1 MATIRKYTKKDGSKA
16 YMFNIYLGTDPVTG
30 KQRRTTRRGFRTIA
44 EAKVAMSRLE
54 LETKENGLPTSQR
67 KILTFKELYE
77 MWFEQY
83 KTTVK
88 ESSAF
93 TQKKRIEL
101 HILPKFEKLRLD
113 KINTAYC
120 QKQVNSWFKT
130 IKNYHNL
137 IGLTRRI
144 LEYGKG
150 LKQITSNPMDNIII
164 PKKKSKPDEK
174 DKPDNFYDRQ
184 QLQEFMQTLKEHAPF
199 QMYVAF
205 RVLAFTGIRKG
216 ELSAL
221 KWSDIDFSN
230 ATLSINR
237 TVAFNENGDLYF
249 QTPKTKNSKRTIALD
264 RETAEILKK
273 WKNEQRKELFKRGI
287 NLDKGD
293 NLLFHNRRGGF
304 IQTTIIGFLN
314 RFTDKYNLPNITPH
328 GFRHTHAS
336 LLFEA
341 GATIKEVQDRLGH
354 EDVKTTLDIY
364 THVTKSAREETADK
378 FAKYINF

>member
-1 MATIRKYTKKDGSKA
+1 MATIRKYIKKDGSKA
-16 YMFNIYLGTDPVTG
+16 YMFNMYLGTDPVTG

-67 KILTFKELYE
+67 KIMTFKELYE
-77 MWFEQY
+77 TWFEQY

-93 TQKKRIEL
+93 MQKRKIEQ
-101 HILPKFEKLRLD
+101 HIIPKFEKIKLD
-113 KINTAYC
+113 KITTAYC
-120 QKQVNSWFKT
+120 QKQVNYWFKNF
-130 IKNYHNL
+130 KNYHNF
-137 IGLTRRI
+137 IGITRRI
-144 LEYGKG
+144 FEYGKT
-150 LKQITSNPMDNIII
+150 LNQIKSNPMDNIII
-164 PKKKSKPDEK
+164 PKRKKLHDKK
-174 DKPDNFYDRQ
+174 DGTDNFYAKQ

-199 QMYVAF
+199 QMYVVF

-230 ATLSINR
+230 ATMSINR
-237 TVAFNENGDLYF
+237 TVAFDTHGKLHF
-249 QTPKTKNSKRTIALD
+249 QTPKTRNSERTIALD
-264 RETAEILKK
+264 KETTEILKK

-287 NLDKGD
+287 NLDKKD
-293 NLLFHNRRGGF
+293 NLVFHNNKGDF
-304 IQTTIIGFLN
+304 IQASIVQFLT
-314 RFTDKYNLPNITPH
+314 RFTDKYNLPHITPH